1 MTTNRKNQHP
11 AAIDAEKPTDMKTKT
26 RRAAALLLMLA
37 LLAPL
42 AARAQSRDCN
52 GSITITVDAPYTQD
66 FESPQGTAWNEAGP
80 LPDCWEGYSNGSVVP
95 HNTTRFYHS
104 GAQSLSL
111 CKSTWFDD
119 SYAILPEFSNPLH
132 QLQISFYVRTAEGSY
147 DIPLLGYI
155 TADDNGTCNT
165 FTPIASY
172 ALSSWLQYT
181 QELHTVPATAARLVF
196 RWSGDKDDCCC
207 IDDVVVSLSPLDCY
221 QVGALNLGEV
231 SANSAYL
238 SWDLIDAEQTAWD
251 VQVATDATFTENVTN
266 LVATT
271 HENYLL
277 TGLNAA
283 SYYYVRVKPQ
293 CDDDFW
299 SNTIS
304 FGTLCDGPVTI
315 TADAPYTEGFE
326 SPWGNNIFES
336 GCLPV
341 CWEGYS
347 TTGVIPRNF
356 KGGFHSGSQSLL
368 IGNSSWGDYYAVLP
382 EFSNAIGELQVGF
395 WMVTQNPYGGTGQLQ
410 LGYLTAEDDGTCNTF
425 AEIATYDNPDSG
437 MEQRIT
443 YLILENV
450 PATAQRL
457 AFKWHGEGRWC
468 FVDDVEVSI
477 CTLDCFPVGAISV
490 NSSSANSAYLT
501 WNLIDNSQTAWDVQV
516 ATNAAFTE
524 NLVEYVAASHEN
536 YLVEG
541 LNSAT
546 YYYVRVK
553 PTCSDDLWSNVI
565 SFWASVP
572 CDGPITITADTSY
585 IESFESPTG
594 TNYWESGLLPSC
606 WEAYS
611 TGTVAPHNTL
621 NYAHS
626 GSQCLTFR
634 PPGNHYAIL
643 PEFGNPLDELQINF
657 WISIV
662 DLDQS
667 MQLGYLT
674 AEDDGTCNTFT
685 AIATYTNTTSSWT
698 SHTAYLELLDVPATA
713 QRLAFKWNGGYCYF
727 DDVDVSL
734 APNCY
739 PVDNLSLGE
748 VTSNSAYLS
757 WDLVDNSQT
766 AWDVQVATDAAF
778 TENVANL
785 VADSHENYLLEG
797 LSIGTYF
804 YVRVKPACSEDLWNV
819 LEFALPCAPITV
831 TADAPYTQGFESPEG
846 TLWTQHGLLPPC
858 WEGYNNP
865 SYPTPHNTIGSY
877 GTPHIIHS
885 GAQCLSF
892 CNEDGDSYAIL
903 PEFSNPISDLQINF
917 WMATNG
923 NTTDKLR
930 LGYLTTEDDGTCN
943 TFTEIASYDS
953 NSGSMVQ
960 RSKILENVPAEAY
973 RLAFKWSTSYY
984 YLCFIDDVEV
994 SINPCANPINLAV
1007 GNLTQETAD
1016 ITWEGSLCNYA
1027 VRHRTAAH
1035 YDGTV
1040 IDEPFNIDELPAG
1053 WDRYQTTSYGSFSPT
1068 LFGWLFT
1075 TYGLG
1080 AYNMRCRL
1088 YDHNTNYWLVTPGF
1102 TVGENYT
1109 LSFDVAL
1116 TDHDN
1121 DNPPVTPCNN
1131 QTTFIVQITTDNMS
1145 SWQTLREWNNSG
1157 SEYVLN
1163 DIPHTGQNVSG
1174 ISLADYEGQNVRIA
1188 FHCVRTDYNYDWV
1201 NDLHIDNVL
1210 IGNPVAV
1217 AAGEWTDPVAVTGNM
1232 HRLTGLTAGTRYDAQ
1247 VRSNLG
1253 ECDNWNDVPTF
1264 KTLEENA
1271 GKFFLY
1277 EGNWNEADNWV
1288 PAGVPTA
1295 SDKVTLRADATI
1307 PAGSVAFANAIAGTD
1322 EHTLTLKDGGQLFHY
1337 QNINYQNI
1345 TMTLEKEIA
1354 GHDGSSAA
1362 GWYFIGSPVVGANSV
1377 TPSAENG
1384 FLVNDYDLYYYDE
1397 TTHYWM
1403 NHKPGNSNSG
1413 FGLTYGSGFLYA
1425 NDEGTT
1431 LKISGKVRYSENY
1444 ATKTGLTHEA
1454 EVLNGFNLVG
1464 NPFLH
1469 NARVNTTAYV
1479 IDNGAVVAYT
1489 EGTKILAPGEGVMVQ
1504 TTSSFVSFY
1513 RVDPD
1518 AAAPQPKQLQI
1529 TVNQEAEQ
1537 RGEASSTT
1545 LLDNAIINF
1554 KDGGTLEKFDFG
1566 RTDARVYIPQGG
1578 KDYAIVSVGRDGA
1591 CTVSTNGT
1599 GCTDGACTVSTEMP
1613 LNFKAAKNGT
1623 YTLSFNL
1630 ENLDLDYLHLI
1641 DNLTGADVDLLTP
1654 IPETLIA
1661 RKQNP
1666 HSAKAELIAGEDPQS
1681 THSYTFTAKTTDYAS
1696 RFRLVFTAN
1705 PNCGDAIGDNAPFAY
1720 ISNGEIRLLVE
1731 TSTETTLQIV
1741 DMLGR
1746 VVVSRDVSGDNSGDI
1761 SGNISTVGMPTGV
1774 YVLRL
1779 IDGDTIRTQ
1788 KIVLGF

>member
-1 MTTNRKNQHP
+1 MDTNLPTTAQAPMIALIQTKN
-11 AAIDAEKPTDMKTKT
+11 IMNYNNLKTKT
-26 RRAAALLLMLA
+26 RRTAALLLMLA

-42 AARAQSRDCN
+42 AAWAQSRDCN
-52 GSITITVDAPYTQD
+52 GPITITVDAPYTQD
-66 FESPQGTAWNEAGP
+66 FESPQGTEYNMSGP
-80 LPDCWEGYSNGSVVP
+80 LPDCWEGYSNGGVVP

-132 QLQISFYVRTAEGSY
+132 QLQISFYVRTVEGSY

-172 ALSSWLQYT
+172 ALGSWLQYT
-181 QELHTVPATAARLVF
+181 QELHTVPTTAARLVF

-221 QVGALNLGEV
+221 QVGALDLGEV

-326 SPWGNNIFES
+326 SPWGNNSVFES

-347 TTGVIPRNF
+347 TIGVIPHNF
-356 KGGFHSGSQSLL
+356 TGGFHSGTQSLSL
-368 IGNSSWGDYYAVLP
+368 GNSSWGDYYAVLP

-395 WMVTQNPYGGTGQLQ
+395 WMVTQNPYGGTSQLQ

-443 YLILENV
+443 YLTFENV

-468 FVDDVEVSI
+468 FIDDVEVS
-477 CTLDCFPVGAISV
+477 LAPDCYPVNNLSV
-490 NSSSANSAYLT
+490 GEVTYNSASLSWDLT
-501 WNLIDNSQTAWDVQV
+501 DDSQTAWDVQV
-516 ATNAAFTE
+516 ATDADFTAI
-524 NLVEYVAASHEN
+524 VAEYVADSHEN

-541 LNSAT
+541 LSGNT
-546 YYYVRVK
+546 QYYVRVRAI
-553 PTCSDDLWSNVI
+553 CDDTHQSEWSNTI
-565 SFWASVP
+565 S
-572 CDGPITITADTSY
+572 ITIPCVPYEITFETPYTQNFDSPEGTA
-585 IESFESPTG
+585 
-594 TNYWESGLLPSC
+594 TNTPGPLPPC
-606 WEAYS
+606 WEAYR
-611 TGTVAPHNTL
+611 TDVGTDPHN
-621 NYAHS
+621 
-626 GSQCLTFR
+626 CTFW
-634 PPGNHYAIL
+634 GHNNTQSLAFYNNDFAYAIL
-643 PEFGNPLDELQINF
+643 PEFSNPINELQISF
-657 WISIV
+657 WMRA
-662 DLDQS
+662 DMGGALL
-667 MQLGYLT
+667 LGYLT
-674 AEDDGTCNTFT
+674 AEDDGTCNSFT
-685 AIATYTNTTSSWT
+685 PIVNY
-698 SHTAYLELLDVPATA
+698 
-713 QRLAFKWNGGYCYF
+713 G
-727 DDVDVSL
+727 
-734 APNCY
+734 
-739 PVDNLSLGE
+739 DN
-748 VTSNSAYLS
+748 
-757 WDLVDNSQT
+757 
-766 AWDVQVATDAAF
+766 
-778 TENVANL
+778 
-785 VADSHENYLLEG
+785 
-797 LSIGTYF
+797 
-804 YVRVKPACSEDLWNV
+804 
-819 LEFALPCAPITV
+819 
-831 TADAPYTQGFESPEG
+831 
-846 TLWTQHGLLPPC
+846 
-858 WEGYNNP
+858 
-865 SYPTPHNTIGSY
+865 
-877 GTPHIIHS
+877 
-885 GAQCLSF
+885 
-892 CNEDGDSYAIL
+892 
-903 PEFSNPISDLQINF
+903 
-917 WMATNG
+917 NG
-923 NTTDKLR
+923 NVIQQSTVLD
-930 LGYLTTEDDGTCN
+930 
-943 TFTEIASYDS
+943 
-953 NSGSMVQ
+953 
-960 RSKILENVPAEAY
+960 NVPAEAE
-973 RLAFKWSTSYY
+973 RMVFRWFGRSNVFPR
-984 YLCFIDDVEV
+984 CFIDDVVV
-994 SINPCANPINLAV
+994 SINPCAKPHNIAA

-1016 ITWEGSLCNYA
+1016 ITWKDLLGNYA
-1027 VRHRTAAH
+1027 VRYRTAAH
-1035 YDGTV
+1035 YEGV
-1040 IDEPFNIDELPAG
+1040 CIDEPFDTDEAPAG
-1053 WDRYQTTSYGSFSPT
+1053 WDCYQITSYGSFLPT
-1068 LFGWLFT
+1068 QFGWQLT

-1080 AYNMRCRL
+1080 AYNFRCRL
-1088 YDHNTNYWLVTPGF
+1088 YDPNTNYWLITPGF

-1121 DNPPVTPCNN
+1121 SNPPATPCND
-1131 QTTFIVQITTDNMS
+1131 QTMFIVKITTDNMS
-1145 SWQTLREWNNSG
+1145 SWQTLCEWNNSG

-1163 DIPHTGQNVSG
+1163 NIPHTGQNVSG
-1174 ISLADYEGQNVRIA
+1174 ISLADYAGQNVRIA
-1188 FHCVRTDYNYDWV
+1188 FHCVRTDNNYDWV

-1232 HRLTGLTAGTRYDAQ
+1232 HRLTGLTAGMRYEAQ
-1247 VRSNLG
+1247 VKSNLD
-1253 ECDNWNDVPTF
+1253 ECDNWSDVLMF
-1264 KTLEENA
+1264 KTLDLNA

-1322 EHTLTLKDGGQLFHY
+1322 EHILTVKDGSQLFHY

-1345 TMTLEKEIA
+1345 TVTLEKEIA

-1362 GWYFIGSPVVGANSV
+1362 GWHFIGSPVVGVNSV
-1377 TPSAENG
+1377 MPSAENG

-1397 TTHYWM
+1397 PTHYWM

-1469 NARVNTTAYV
+1469 NASINSTAYV

-1518 AAAPQPKQLQI
+1518 AAAPQPSQLQI

-1566 RTDARVYIPQGG
+1566 RTDAKVYIPQKG
-1578 KDYAIVSVGRDGA
+1578 KDYAIVCAEGQ
-1591 CTVSTNGT
+1591 N
-1599 GCTDGACTVSTEMP
+1599 EMP
-1613 LNFKAAKNGT
+1613 INFKAAKDGT
-1623 YTLSFNL
+1623 YTLTVNV
-1630 ENLDLDYLHLI
+1630 ENMDLDYLHLI
-1641 DNLTGADVDLLTP
+1641 DNMTGADIDLLTP
-1654 IPETLIA
+1654 
-1661 RKQNP
+1661 
-1666 HSAKAELIAGEDPQS
+1666 AGNSSSERGQGGV
-1681 THSYTFTAKTTDYAS
+1681 YTFTAKTTDYAS
-1696 RFRLVFTAN
+1696 RFRLVFSICEDAN
-1705 PNCGDAIGDNAPFAY
+1705 GDNDGNDAPFAY
-1720 ISNGEIRLLVE
+1720 ISNGEIVI
-1731 TSTETTLQIV
+1731 TTDMGDATLQIV
-1741 DMLGR
+1741 DMTGR
-1746 VVVSRDVSGDNSGDI
+1746 VIASYGGHTRCVPTS
-1761 SGNISTVGMPTGV
+1761 GMPAGV

-1779 IDGDTIRTQ
+1779 VDGDSVRTQ
-1788 KIVLGF
+1788 KIVIQ

>member
-1 MTTNRKNQHP
+1 MDKNLLQKAKAP
-11 AAIDAEKPTDMKTKT
+11 MIALIQTKIIMNDNKLKTKT
-26 RRAAALLLMLA
+26 KRTF
-37 LLAPL
+37 APFFSL
-42 AARAQSRDCN
+42 
-52 GSITITVDAPYTQD
+52 
-66 FESPQGTAWNEAGP
+66 F
-80 LPDCWEGYSNGSVVP
+80 
-95 HNTTRFYHS
+95 
-104 GAQSLSL
+104 LSL
-111 CKSTWFDD
+111 FAIATTAQAQAFGSPSRAIDECKKPTYVTISEIGTSNATLSWTENGEATEWQIMLNDD
-119 SYAILPEFSNPLH
+119 YDNLIQAPTNPFTLTN
-132 QLQISFYVRTAEGSY
+132 LT
-147 DIPLLGYI
+147 P
-155 TADDNGTCNT
+155 GTEYTVKVTPWCEMEKWSDERT
-165 FTPIASY
+165 FTTQCEPI
-172 ALSSWLQYT
+172 
-181 QELHTVPATAARLVF
+181 
-196 RWSGDKDDCCC
+196 
-207 IDDVVVSLSPLDCY
+207 
-221 QVGALNLGEV
+221 
-231 SANSAYL
+231 
-238 SWDLIDAEQTAWD
+238 
-251 VQVATDATFTENVTN
+251 
-266 LVATT
+266 
-271 HENYLL
+271 
-277 TGLNAA
+277 
-283 SYYYVRVKPQ
+283 
-293 CDDDFW
+293 
-299 SNTIS
+299 
-304 FGTLCDGPVTI
+304 TI

-326 SPWGNNIFES
+326 SPQGTAYNAQ
-336 GCLPV
+336 GPLPS
-341 CWEGYS
+341 CWEANSTGNIAPHN
-347 TTGVIPRNF
+347 TTGYYIED
-356 KGGFHSGSQSLL
+356 SQSL
-368 IGNSSWGDYYAVLP
+368 SFYYEGASYSNGTNYAYLP
-382 EFSNAIGELQVGF
+382 EFTNPLNELKISFYMYMRG
-395 WMVTQNPYGGTGQLQ
+395 NNNSCNLQ
-410 LGYLTAEDDGTCNTF
+410 LGYITAENSFF
-425 AEIATYDNPDSG
+425 AIETYDYNPFTL
-437 MEQRIT
+437 QHT
-443 YLILENV
+443 VYLLNV

-457 AFKWHGEGRWC
+457 AFRWTARSGNDVC
-468 FVDDVEVSI
+468 IIDNVEVAI
-477 CTLDCFPVGAISV
+477 DTDCHPVNTLRRGGMTAS
-490 NSSSANSAYLT
+490 SAYLS
-501 WNLIDNSQTAWDVQV
+501 WNLIDNNQEAWDVQV

-524 NLVEYVAASHEN
+524 NVANHVAGTHEN
-536 YLVEG
+536 YLLTGLEAASYYYVRVKPSCSTDLWSNTIDFKTPCEPITITHDSPYFEGFGSPLGIAINGLMPDCWEKYEYSTISWTTNYYAVWPEFSNPISDLTISFRKENDMGSFSLGYITANDDGTCNTFTEIANYGPSPSMIQYTEYLSLLDVPVAAKRLAFRWRKIGDSGMCYIGDVNVSLAPDCYPVGVVSIVGLSTTYAYLSWALIDNTQTEWDVQVATNEAFTENVRNYTTDIHENFLMDSLIPGTLYYARVKPSCSEDQWSDKWFNTYCECCPVFGLRLGEVFYNSAYLSWDLSPTNQASTWNVQVATDEDFTNILADEETDSNENYFVEG
-541 LNSAT
+541 LSGNT
-546 YYYVRVK
+546 QYYVRVK
-553 PTCSDDLWSNVI
+553 PTCSEDQWSRTF
-565 SFWASVP
+565 SFTTL
-572 CDGPITITADTSY
+572 CGYDIT
-585 IESFESPTG
+585 
-594 TNYWESGLLPSC
+594 
-606 WEAYS
+606 
-611 TGTVAPHNTL
+611 
-621 NYAHS
+621 
-626 GSQCLTFR
+626 
-634 PPGNHYAIL
+634 
-643 PEFGNPLDELQINF
+643 
-657 WISIV
+657 
-662 DLDQS
+662 
-667 MQLGYLT
+667 
-674 AEDDGTCNTFT
+674 
-685 AIATYTNTTSSWT
+685 
-698 SHTAYLELLDVPATA
+698 LET
-713 QRLAFKWNGGYCYF
+713 
-727 DDVDVSL
+727 
-734 APNCY
+734 
-739 PVDNLSLGE
+739 
-748 VTSNSAYLS
+748 
-757 WDLVDNSQT
+757 
-766 AWDVQVATDAAF
+766 
-778 TENVANL
+778 
-785 VADSHENYLLEG
+785 
-797 LSIGTYF
+797 
-804 YVRVKPACSEDLWNV
+804 
-819 LEFALPCAPITV
+819 
-831 TADAPYTQGFESPEG
+831 PYTEGFEDPTG

-877 GTPHIIHS
+877 GAPHIIHS

-930 LGYLTTEDDGTCN
+930 LGYITTEDDGTCN

-953 NSGSMVQ
+953 NFGSMVQ
-960 RSKILENVPAEAY
+960 RSKTLENVPAEAY

-1016 ITWEGSLCNYA
+1016 ITWEGSLGNYA

-1068 LFGWLFT
+1068 QFGWLFT

-1121 DNPPVTPCNN
+1121 DNPPATPCNN

-1163 DIPHTGQNVSG
+1163 NIPHTGQNVSG
-1174 ISLADYEGQNVRIA
+1174 ISLADYAGQNVRIA

-1217 AAGEWTDPVAVTGNM
+1217 PAGEWTDPVAMTGNM

-1247 VRSNLG
+1247 VKSNLG

-1288 PAGVPTA
+1288 PACVPTA

-1307 PAGSVAFANAIAGTD
+1307 PAGIVAFANAIAGTD
-1322 EHTLTLKDGGQLFHY
+1322 EHTLTVKDGGQLFHY

-1345 TMTLEKEIA
+1345 TVTLEKEIA

-1362 GWYFIGSPVVGANSV
+1362 GWHFIGSPVVGVNSV

-1397 TTHYWM
+1397 PTHYWM

-1489 EGTKILAPGEGVMVQ
+1489 EGTKIIAPGEGVMVQ

-1518 AAAPQPKQLQI
+1518 AAALQPKQLQI
-1529 TVNQEAEQ
+1529 TVSQEAEQ

-1554 KDGGTLEKFDFG
+1554 EDGGTLEKFDFG
-1566 RTDARVYIPQGG
+1566 RADARVYIPQGG
-1578 KDYAIVSVGRDGA
+1578 KDYAIVCAEGQ
-1591 CTVSTNGT
+1591 N
-1599 GCTDGACTVSTEMP
+1599 EMP
-1613 LNFKAAKNGT
+1613 LNFKAIKNGT
-1623 YTLSFNL
+1623 YTLTFDV
-1630 ENLDLDYLHLI
+1630 ENVEFDYLHLI

-1654 IPETLIA
+1654 P
-1661 RKQNP
+1661 
-1666 HSAKAELIAGEDPQS
+1666 AGVPPLQRGQGGFN
-1681 THSYTFTAKTTDYAS
+1681 YTFTAKTTDYAS
-1696 RFRLVFTAN
+1696 RFRLVFSN
-1705 PNCGDAIGDNAPFAY
+1705 DDAGEDACEPPFAY
-1720 ISNGEIRLLVE
+1720 ISNGNIVING
-1731 TSTETTLQIV
+1731 TGTLQII
-1741 DMLGR
+1741 DILGKELER
-1746 VVVSRDVSGDNSGDI
+1746 KELSTLNSQL
-1761 SGNISTVGMPTGV
+1761 STSSFVPGV

-1779 IDGDTIRTQ
+1779 VGGDTVRTQ
-1788 KIVLGF
+1788 KIVVGF